1 MQPLRFYY
9 LIKVQYLGYGLH
21 GWQRQ
26 PNFKTVEGLIKKTLK
41 FVLPGRRLKV
51 LGSSRTDAMVSAN
64 DAAFELFLYDTPL
77 EDNEAFLSLFN
88 KNLPPD
94 IRAVSISEVGP
105 SFNIIQ
111 QPKNKEYFYLF
122 AFGTK
127 SHPFCA
133 PLMAT
138 FQDHLDIE
146 AMIEG
151 AKLFNGEH
159 YFGNYCVDPGE
170 NSKLVRNVTS
180 CTLGINDLYTASFFP
195 EESYIFR
202 VNGAGFLRY
211 QIRLMMGTL
220 VQLGKGEI
228 TQDHICKSLL
238 QENTMVMN
246 YIAPASGLILNKI
259 DFE

>member
-9 LIKVQYLGYGLH
+9 LIKVQYLGYRLH

-41 FVLPGRRLKV
+41 YVLPERRIKV

-77 EDNEAFLSLFN
+77 EDLNSFLELFN
-88 KNLPPD
+88 INLPPD
-94 IRAVSISEVGP
+94 IRAVSIKKVDA

-111 QPKNKEYFYLF
+111 QPKNKEYLYLF
-122 AFGTK
+122 AFGEK

-133 PLMAT
+133 PLMAN
-138 FQDHLDIE
+138 FKEDLDID
-146 AMIEG
+146 AMIAG
-151 AKLFNGEH
+151 AQLYQGEH

-170 NSKLVRNVTS
+170 NSILVRTVNNCS
-180 CTLGINDLYTASFFP
+180 LSPNDLYTASFFP
-195 EESYIFR
+195 EESYLFK
-202 VNGAGFLRY
+202 VNGPGFLRY

-228 TQDHICKSLL
+228 TLDQIRESLL
-238 QENTMVMN
+238 PENNMVMN